1 MLPGVVVSE
10 LRAPAV
16 LVSVDV
22 LPLVDEGELVLVP
35 PEVDAVRSVLESDVS
50 PVLVEGVVLPAVD
63 DGVVDVAPATR
74 EDDVSVDDADGVT
87 E

>member
-1 MLPGVVVSE
+1 VLPDVVVSE

-22 LPLVDEGELVLVP
+22 LALVDEGELVLVLL
-35 PEVDAVRSVLESDVS
+35 EVDAVRSVLESDVS